1 MCYRNSQFAVDPI
14 CLGMQHPKVLL
25 VFLLAHLSRGKIG
38 RKIYQGNKNIKL
50 SGIFGINELL
60 RQDWMKRLPWVDWWW
75 LGWLCL
81 STGSRGSML
90 SSTAGKA
97 SNYLQSI
104 KVYQRNTGTSTNK
117 YSCLRGSIS
126 IVCLFSYYSETPVYS
141 VRWYKNGKEFY
152 R

>member
-1 MCYRNSQFAVDPI
+1 MDEETALGRLVVTGVTVPQYGVEGKHAVLY
-14 CLGMQHPKVLL
+14 C
-25 VFLLAHLSRGKIG
+25 R
-38 RKIYQGNKNIKL
+38 
-50 SGIFGINELL
+50 
-60 RQDWMKRLPWVDWWW
+60 
-75 LGWLCL
+75 
-81 STGSRGSML
+81 
-90 SSTAGKA
+90 

-104 KVYQRNTGTSTNK
+104 KVNQRNTGTSTNK